1 MGEVVKLEVADR
13 VAIVTLDRPPMNA
26 ISAQVIAELGE
37 IAQEAAES
45 DEIGALV
52 LWGGKKIFAAG
63 ADISEFPTGN
73 PGNSGNSGGSSVSSG
88 DRGSRRPASAGP
100 AMGISGAFSALADLP
115 KVTIAAIN
123 GYALGGGC
131 ELALCCDFRFAGDDA
146 RLGQPEIL
154 LGIIPGAGG
163 TQRLPRLV
171 GPAKAKDIVFSGRR
185 VDAQEALSIGLVDRV
200 YPADEVFDKALEE
213 ARKYAKGPLVALK
226 AAKKAINNGLETD
239 LKAGLEIETREFAP
253 LFATEDARI
262 GIKSFFE
269 KGPGKA
275 EFVGK

>member
-13 VAIVTLDRPPMNA
+13 VGIITLDRPPMNA
-26 ISAQVIAELGE
+26 ISGQVIAELGE
-37 IAQEAAES
+37 IVQEATDS
-45 DEIGALV
+45 DQIGAVV

-63 ADISEFPTGN
+63 ADISEFPTGS
-73 PGNSGNSGGSSVSSG
+73 PTGSEGGGGSGSS
-88 DRGSRRPASAGP
+88 PAG
-100 AMGISGAFSALADLP
+100 GISGAFSALADLP
-115 KVTIAAIN
+115 MVSIAAIN

-200 YPADEVFDKALEE
+200 YPAEEVFDKAVEE

-226 AAKKAINNGLETD
+226 AAKKAINDGLETD
-239 LKAGLEIETREFAP
+239 LKSGLDIETREFAP

-275 EFVGK
+275 DFVGK